1 VYFHLLSST
10 EGKFALTIHGAPQ
23 GSPTSEYLML
33 VDDQWWGYPEELY
46 FEFDV
51 KSVSEDNVL
60 LDLLV
65 DHLDWWDAKQV
76 LQEVGQYREAN
87 KGIDLMCTL
96 QCALFDLH
104 LVRGLLDSY
113 SS

>member
-10 EGKFALTIHGAPQ
+10 EGKFALTIHGAPE
-23 GSPTSEYLML
+23 GSPVVEYLTL
-33 VDDQWWGYPEELY
+33 VDDQWTGYPDELY
-46 FEFDV
+46 LEFDV
-51 KSVSEDNVL
+51 KSASEDSTL
-60 LDLLV
+60 LDVLV
-65 DHLDWWDAKQV
+65 THLDWCEAKRV

-87 KGIDLMCTL
+87 RGIDMMCTL

-104 LVRGLLDSY
+104 VVRGLLDSY